1 MAVKNVTPPFALLS
15 SLPIAGTSVV
25 TTTSATSILYKDNVA
40 LQYSFTGN
48 ATGQIDIQV
57 SNDFNPGQPES
68 AGGFSSGVWTS
79 LTQTSPN
86 TLPYTLSSGT
96 ASVAVNLNQLGFAW
110 LRTQWTN
117 SSGTGTLSKVIA
129 AKSLG

>member
-15 SLPIAGTSVV
+15 SLAITGTSVV

-40 LQYSFTGN
+40 IEYSFVGN

-57 SNDFNPGQPES
+57 SNSFNPGQPES
-68 AGGFSSGVWTS
+68 AGSLNSGVWTS
-79 LTQTSPN
+79 IAQTAPN
-86 TLPYTLSSGT
+86 TLPYTLGSGT
-96 ASVAVNLNQLGFAW
+96 SSVAVNLNQLGFAW

-117 SSGTGTLSKVIA
+117 SSGSGTMSLNIA